1 MIARLVGWC
10 DVKVL
15 EFGVRFGR
23 NRVLRWEKDIRKDKE
38 HLKELQNSLSEV
50 EVRLAEVRK

>member
-1 MIARLVGWC
+1 MLVGWC

-38 HLKELQNSLSEV
+38 HLKGLQHSLSEV